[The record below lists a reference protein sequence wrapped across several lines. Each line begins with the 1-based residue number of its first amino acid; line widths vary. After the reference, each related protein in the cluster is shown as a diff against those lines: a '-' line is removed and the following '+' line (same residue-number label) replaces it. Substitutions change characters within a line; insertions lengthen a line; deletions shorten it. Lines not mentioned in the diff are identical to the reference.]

1 MKSPSLHSPWPGR
14 GMFKEILLLS
24 PTAGSHIVFWPL
36 FLSYYKDYIYT
47 IIILYVCVYIY
58 YIYICQSPWRNS
70 VAIQVESSPV
80 FFLFVC
86 FLAQIA
92 ACPWS
97 RGEWQPRCPNFLGR
111 ICCVSEPSEPTWL
124 LELEGGLA
132 QWSQRCP
139 PHTGILRLRCTTAW
153 PRDPRNTT

>member
-80 FFLFVC
+80 FFFVC
-86 FLAQIA
+86 LFFSTNSCLSLIKGRVATQMPKFFRKNML
-92 ACPWS
+92 C
-97 RGEWQPRCPNFLGR
+97 LG
-111 ICCVSEPSEPTWL
+111 
-124 LELEGGLA
+124 A
-132 QWSQRCP
+132 QWTHLASGVGRWSSTVVTKVSTSHRYSQTQVHNRMAQGP
-139 PHTGILRLRCTTAW
+139 
-153 PRDPRNTT
+153 